1 MPSVDKYLA
10 LQQAEHD
17 PGVSPGEAC
26 PPRQHQHHN
35 HNRQTTKG
43 TAIGREQALAEAS
56 SAIMNKAALLTSST
70 HEPALGG
77 IRRQRSDI
85 VAIFGPTLDLAVRF
99 QRLLAVASSLLLV
112 YGHVLATS
120 TLTSTVVAARLFAYH
135 SAHASK
141 MTLLTLQRSA
151 RTGWN
156 SKRVRR
162 IRKKLF
168 MEFATTIL
176 GPGGHMLIIIVFW
189 PGWFFILGLA
199 LAFRVVAG

>member
-17 PGVSPGEAC
+17 PGVSPGRAC
-26 PPRQHQHHN
+26 PPPHHHQH
-35 HNRQTTKG
+35 HNRQTTKS
-43 TAIGREQALAEAS
+43 TAVGREQALAEAS

-77 IRRQRSDI
+77 IRHQRSDI
-85 VAIFGPTLDLAVRF
+85 VALFGPTLDLAVRF

-112 YGHVLATS
+112 YGHVLAAS

-135 SAHASK
+135 SAYASK
-141 MTLLTLQRSA
+141 MTLLTLRRSA

-156 SKRVRR
+156 CKRVRR

-199 LAFRVVAG
+199 LAFRMVAG